1 MTNKIKRAFSVL
13 LFSFV
18 CLAAQAQDDYYAAP
32 MRIPTI
38 LSSNFAEMRS
48 NHFHSGIDIKTQ
60 GREGIPVYA
69 VADGYISRINISPY
83 GYGRA
88 LYITHPNGTMSVY
101 AHLQTFNDDIEQRVR
116 EYRYNNKRFS
126 VDIYPSANEYPVTK
140 GQQIALSGNSG
151 SSYGAHLHF
160 EIRDVSNSATL
171 NVITRGNIKTTDT
184 TAPSINGVYYVE
196 VDTIDNVVV
205 RKEPRRLT
213 LNQDG
218 PIGIGEKGYFVVEC
232 TDRKNGTTNRYGPYK
247 VVLNVDGTEHVVLQ
261 KDKFLFGDTRCC
273 NITAHYPLQRNSKN
287 EMLVMALNQGN
298 RSGMYPKCVDRGVVS
313 IAKGEEREIHIV
325 VTDDSDNKASVR
337 FTVIGN
343 GASEFSKPHG
353 KAVNNLENWSYSFAG
368 ATITIPAGALYE
380 PIFYSQRTI
389 NPPIRVRADSIA
401 PLSEIH
407 SMGSSDI
414 PLDKAVNIS
423 INLAEGINPDKLC
436 LASVDLKGNLGY
448 AGGRYKNGAVSAD
461 VRSFGHYCIARD
473 TIPPTIKASFKSGA
487 NLSQTASVTFTLS
500 DNFSGVSDY
509 SAMVDGSW
517 EILEYHPVKRT
528 ATLTFNKER
537 MSNQNTH
544 TLTFTAVDGLG
555 NKSVAEYTFV
565 K

>member
-1 MTNKIKRAFSVL
+1 MTSKIKKL
-13 LFSFV
+13 LTALLTTFV
-18 CLAAQAQDDYYAAP
+18 ALSAQAQDDYYCAP

-38 LSSNFAEMRS
+38 LSSNFAEMRT

-101 AHLQTFNDDIEQRVR
+101 AHLQSFNSDVEERIK
-116 EYRYNNKRFS
+116 EYRYRNQKFS
-126 VDIYPSANEYPVTK
+126 VDIYPTEGEYPVSK

-160 EIRDVSNSATL
+160 EIRDVANSATL
-171 NVITRGNIKTTDT
+171 NVITRGHIRSTDT
-184 TAPSINGVYYVE
+184 TPPTINNVYYVE
-196 VDTIDNVVV
+196 IDTIENVAV
-205 RKEPRRLT
+205 RKDARRLS
-213 LNQDG
+213 LKG
-218 PIGIGEKGYFVVEC
+218 EEPIAIGSKGYFVVEC

-247 VVLNVDGTEHVVLQ
+247 VTLNIDGTEHVTLQ

-273 NITAHYPLQRNSKN
+273 NITAHYPLQREAKT
-287 EMLVMALNQGN
+287 EMLTMANHTGN
-298 RSGMYPKCVDRGVVS
+298 RAGMYTTCVDRGVVA

-325 VTDDSDNKASVR
+325 VTDDSNNQASVR

-343 GASEFSKPHG
+343 GASTFSKPHG
-353 KAVNNLENWSYSFAG
+353 KAVNPAEDWNYSFNG
-368 ATITIPAGALYE
+368 ASITIPQSALYE

-389 NPPIRVRADSIA
+389 NPPTKVRADSIA
-401 PLSEIH
+401 PLSDIH
-407 SMGSSDI
+407 SMGDNNI
-414 PLDKAVNIS
+414 PLDKAIQIS
-423 INLAEGINPDKLC
+423 ISLPEGANTDRVC
-436 LASVDLKGNLGY
+436 LASIDDKGNMGY
-448 AGGRYKNGAVSAD
+448 AGGHYENGAVSAN
-461 VRSFGHYCIARD
+461 VRSFGHYCVARD

-487 NLSQTASVTFTLS
+487 NLAQTASVTFTLG
-500 DNFSGVSDY
+500 DNFSGVNDY
-509 SAMVDGSW
+509 SAMVDGQW

-528 ATLTFNKER
+528 ATLTFNPER
-537 MSNQNTH
+537 MSPETNH
-544 TLTFTAVDGLG
+544 TIVFTAVDGLG